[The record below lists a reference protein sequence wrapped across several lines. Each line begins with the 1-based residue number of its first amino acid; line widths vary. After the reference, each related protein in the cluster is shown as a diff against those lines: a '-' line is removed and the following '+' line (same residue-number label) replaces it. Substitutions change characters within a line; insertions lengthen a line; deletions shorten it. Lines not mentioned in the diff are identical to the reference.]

1 VTAHEQPL
9 PGPRATFLSAL
20 ERALTETST
29 DGPGFALL
37 LVDADDFG
45 ALAARIGPLRADALL
60 GELER
65 RLAEAARPNDTV
77 CRTGGDGL
85 AALLPESGRA
95 EAESLFARLQAD
107 LRRRLP
113 ADAPVGLSAG
123 IAAAHRDERPAALL
137 ARAERALQ
145 RAKEAGKGTA
155 MSS

>member
-1 VTAHEQPL
+1 MSSDASPAR
-9 PGPRATFLSAL
+9 GPRATLLSAL
-20 ERALTETST
+20 ERALTETPA
-29 DGPGFALL
+29 DGPAFALL

-60 GELER
+60 SELER

-77 CRTGGDGL
+77 CRTGGDGF

-123 IAAAHRDERPAALL
+123 IAAAHPDEHPAALL
-137 ARAERALQ
+137 ARAERALR

>member
-1 VTAHEQPL
+1 VSSDASPAR
-9 PGPRATFLSAL
+9 GPRATFLSAL

-37 LVDADDFG
+37 LVDGDDFG
-45 ALAARIGPLRADALL
+45 ALAARVGPLRADALL

-65 RLAEAARPNDTV
+65 RLGEVARPNDTV
-77 CRTGGDGL
+77 SRTGGDGF

-107 LRRRLP
+107 LRRRPP
-113 ADAPVGLSAG
+113 ADGPVGLSAG

-137 ARAERALQ
+137 ARAERALR